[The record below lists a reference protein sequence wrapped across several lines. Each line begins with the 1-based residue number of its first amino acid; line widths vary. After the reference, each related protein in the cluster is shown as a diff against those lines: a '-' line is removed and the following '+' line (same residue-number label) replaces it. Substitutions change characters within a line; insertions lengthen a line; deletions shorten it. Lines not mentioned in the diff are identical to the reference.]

1 MSKTKLILA
10 ALIALAAFAFAP
22 TPARA
27 QTHVQWASNNACT
40 YEAACTFSFGSN
52 TTAGNLIV
60 ACSGFNNGTNTPTFS
75 DSQGDTFSSAIA
87 KINNSSAAL
96 VCSYAANIHGGADT
110 VTCSIAGSG
119 FCIPAAEEIT
129 GAATSSPLDQSGT
142 ALPSSANP
150 SATTSG
156 AIAQANEIVIGA
168 GMDWS
173 AARTWSAGSG
183 FTNVVTV
190 TNSTQCGCAAGM
202 ESMTLTSGSGTQ
214 TATFSIGAAD
224 PTAIAVM
231 TYKGASSGAPCSP
244 TLTLLHE
251 ARCD

>member
-1 MSKTKLILA
+1 MNKPKLIFVA
-10 ALIALAAFAFAP
+10 ALALLAAFAAAP
-22 TPARA
+22 PQARA
-27 QTHVQWASNNACT
+27 QTHVQWASNNTCT
-40 YEAACTFSFGSN
+40 YEAACTFTFGST

-60 ACSGFNNGTNTPTFS
+60 ACGGFNTATATPTFS

-129 GAATSSPLDQSGT
+129 GAATSAPLDQTGT
-142 ALPSSANP
+142 ALPSSASP

-156 AIAQANEIVIGA
+156 AIAQPNEIVIGA
-168 GMDWS
+168 GMDWT
-173 AARTWSAGSG
+173 AARTWSAGTG
-183 FTNVVTV
+183 FTNVVSV
-190 TNSTQCGCAAGM
+190 SNSTQCGCAAGM
-202 ESMTLTSGSGTQ
+202 ESMTLTAGSGTQ
-214 TATFSIGAAD
+214 TATFSIGSAD

-231 TYKGASSGAPCSP
+231 TYKGAAAASCTP
-244 TLTLLHE
+244 TLMLQHV
-251 ARCD
+251 ARCG